1 MVAITATNSAT
12 PSLQLA
18 LSQTRLEQAR
28 RDADQAE
35 ANAKNL
41 RSQADQA
48 EQESQNRQ
56 NDVQSLSSQTA
67 QAQDTYSA
75 SLKKSSTAVPEATQ
89 DFLVRL
95 YSATSQKFTDSGN
108 ALKSTP
114 DAASVLNTQGQTT
127 GRILNI
133 AV

>member
-75 SLKKSSTAVPEATQ
+75 SLKKSSSAVPEATQ